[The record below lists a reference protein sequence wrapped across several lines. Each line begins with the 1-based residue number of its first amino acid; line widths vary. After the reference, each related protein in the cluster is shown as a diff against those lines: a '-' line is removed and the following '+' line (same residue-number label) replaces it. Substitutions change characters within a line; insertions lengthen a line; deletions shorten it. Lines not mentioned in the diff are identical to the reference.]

1 MITKETRKKIRTR
14 IHERIRK
21 KISGTSERPR
31 LSIFKSHQNI
41 YAQII
46 DDSKGITLAA
56 TSSLDAEVKKDLS
69 SGGNTEAAKK
79 VGADIANKAKAK
91 GITDVVFDRGGY
103 IYHGKVKALADSARE
118 NGLNF

>member
-31 LSIFKSHQNI
+31 HQNI

-91 GITDVVFDRGGY
+91 GINDVVFDRGGY